1 VLQRLRGWDAW
12 NVTEDA
18 DLGIRLALA
27 GYRVADLPSP
37 TLEEAPATLDAW
49 MKQRTRW
56 MKGFI
61 QVCVTHSRNPFRALR
76 TLGPARFFAAVT
88 MTFGTVVGALGYPV
102 FTVLSV
108 KGLIDQSLFTAETP
122 LDVMTSALGIILF
135 VAGLVAIIVPALAAI
150 ARRGWWGLLPYVPLL
165 PFYYVLVSVAAWRGL
180 AELFLHPFRWNK
192 TEHGLARTSRAGML
206 TSVEEAPGPPVPA
219 DAPG

>member
-1 VLQRLRGWDAW
+1 M
-12 NVTEDA
+12 N
-18 DLGIRLALA
+18 
-27 GYRVADLPSP
+27 
-37 TLEEAPATLDAW
+37 
-49 MKQRTRW
+49 QRTRW
-56 MKGFI
+56 MKGFM

-88 MTFGTVVGALGYPV
+88 MTFGTVAGALGYPF

-135 VAGLVAIIVPALAAI
+135 VAGLVAIIVPALAAL

-165 PFYYVLVSVAAWRGL
+165 PLYYFLVSVAAWRGL
-180 AELFLHPFRWNK
+180 GELFLHPFRWNK
-192 TEHGLARTSRAGML
+192 TEHGLARTSRTGML
-206 TSVEEAPGPPVPA
+206 TGAEEGPGRPAPA
-219 DAPG
+219 DAQG